1 MNLKDF
7 LNSKD
12 FLSLIHRYGLEY
24 VITGFFGGIQSP
36 LGNLLRNVIY
46 RIFFDHLGKSVKI
59 QANVRFIGGRSIHIG
74 NQVNIASGAYL
85 SSKGNRI
92 YLGDRVSL
100 DRGVDIR
107 AATGCDGKIEIGDDT
122 YIAPYVCIAGP
133 GSVTIGKDCMIASHS
148 SLYANNHIF
157 ADPNRPFRFQG
168 VTTEGIV
175 IEDDCWLGSG
185 VRVVDG
191 VTIGRGSVIGAG
203 SVVTRD
209 IPPYSVAVGVPAKV
223 IRKRG
228 ENAGMSETISL
239 SA

>member
-12 FLSLIHRYGLEY
+12 FLSLIQRYGLEY
-24 VITGFFGGIQSP
+24 LITGIFGGIQSP
-36 LGNLLRNVIY
+36 IGNFLRGVIY
-46 RIFFDHLGKSVKI
+46 RTFLDHLGRSVKI
-59 QANVRFIGGRSIHIG
+59 QANVRLIGGRSIHIG
-74 NQVNIASGAYL
+74 DQVNISSGTYI
-85 SSKGNRI
+85 SSKGNRVH
-92 YLGDRVSL
+92 LSDRVSL

-107 AATGCDGKIEIGDDT
+107 AGIGYDGKIEIGEET
-122 YIAPYVCIAGP
+122 YIAPYVCMAGP
-133 GSVTIGKDCMIASHS
+133 GPITIGKDCMIAAHS

-168 VTTEGIV
+168 ITTEGIV
-175 IEDDCWLGSG
+175 IEDDCWLGTG

-203 SVVTRD
+203 SVVTRN
-209 IPPYSVAVGVPAKV
+209 IPPYSVAVGVPARV
-223 IRKRG
+223 IRRR
-228 ENAGMSETISL
+228 ENSEVPAETYL